1 MLKVLC
7 AAVLLVGVA
16 QASHFRG
23 ATISWKA
30 NQNVVDFTYRIG
42 WRRSSHTRCD
52 QNTIDNR
59 GLISGSGSWTSSAG
73 NHRASYYC
81 TDYSVQED
89 WQQGENSFSL
99 TFPDAGPHVVRHSSC
114 CWITVKRP
122 DGSTHDPDWN
132 VSTLVELGT
141 RSDTGRP
148 NSSPITAS
156 SPIYRIQNNCDTVIR
171 IPFEDPDGDKVK
183 CRYASV
189 YGECG
194 EACDPLPYSTLD
206 EDNCTITYDTS
217 RGTLQPGWYAIS
229 LVLEDYPTSGSHHR
243 AKRQS
248 WWTSQQPWWG
258 WTTEQSTTTTEP
270 TTESTTWYPW
280 WWTTRGWGWWTTESS
295 TTTPA
300 TTPAPTTQSTTWYPW
315 WWTTQGW
322 GWWTTESSTTTP
334 ATTPAPTTQS
344 TTWYPW
350 WWTTQGWGW
359 WTTESSTTAPVTT
372 PAPTTESTTWY
383 PWRWTTRG
391 WGWWTTE
398 SSTTTPATTPAPT
411 TESTTWYP
419 WRWTTRGWGWWT
431 TESSTTTPATTPAP
445 TTESTT
451 WYPWRWTTRGWGWWT
466 TESSTTTPA
475 TTPAPT
481 TQSTTWYPWRWT
493 TRGWGWWTT
502 ESSTTTPATTPAPT
516 TESTT
521 WYPWWWTTRGWG
533 WWTTESSTTTTATTP
548 APTTESTTWY
558 PWRWTTR
565 GWGWWTTES
574 STTTPAT
581 TPAPTT
587 ESSTRYPWR
596 WTTRGWGWPWWTTES
611 STTPS
616 ATTPAPTTESTTWPW
631 YTVWGT
637 TQLWGWGTTDW
648 GTDAPMATW
657 ATQPVFPV
665 SQGTPMSR
673 IPLQFLVYVYTANTQ
688 CQEQPQLVGSSPQ
701 DNECIAIADGQTYR
715 TSIEAEALTS
725 GAVVA
730 EILTVSPPGLT
741 KSQLQTDPN
750 NAQRSHVNITW
761 TPDQSQRGQHIFCFH
776 AEDTNGL
783 TSEQRCVTLLVGD
796 TSPDAVLRTLTPAG
810 VIDVT
815 NRTEWSIEFDTEI
828 QRPSSSRYIRF
839 YNSSQVY
846 VINTRTSSDVS
857 INNRTLTFWTPP
869 YTFDAGDYYILVDQ
883 GAVVGLHGCARE
895 GPAFLGIYDRSVWT
909 FSGLKDVSNFWTPFD
924 FAFDGSCN
932 ICNGDRYVKRS
943 GYSYGGR
950 PLYVG
955 VILCNSTRYKI
966 LMSDSLSGTFR
977 NIADGSGHGEDH
989 CELLGASTDPPS
1001 SALDGDYLTCH
1012 GEGYWRSGRGQQFN
1026 FGAIGRLSI
1035 NSNLWYGRW
1044 YECGLTINPGISL
1057 RLVNGSIDNEGTVE
1071 VWHGGQWGTICD
1083 DSWDL
1088 NDARVVCRQLGYPD
1102 ADEASHRAFF
1112 GQGSGPIWMDNV
1124 ACAGSETSLLDCG
1137 HNGWGSHNCG
1147 HHEDAGVV
1155 CMKSIRLVN
1164 GSSDSE
1170 GTVEVWHDGQWGSIC
1185 DDSWGLNDAQV
1196 VCRQL
1201 GYADADEA
1209 KGSAFFGQ
1217 GSGPIWMD
1225 DVACTG
1231 SETSLS
1237 DCGHRGW
1244 GSHNCGHYEDA
1255 GVICST
1261 PTTPAPT
1268 CDRAM
1273 DMFFVL
1279 DGSGSVSSAE
1289 FSQMKT
1295 FAADVVNTFDISP
1308 TTTRI
1313 GAVQYSSSPRMH
1325 FNLGNY
1331 ADKGSTMNA
1340 INNIGKLGGGTQT
1353 GAAME
1358 FTRTNA
1364 AWRASPVPK
1373 VMIVVTDGQ
1382 SGDNVQTPAQAL
1394 TADGVSVYAIGV
1406 GNYNRT
1412 ELEQIANDPG
1422 NPGKVIGLHNFNALT
1437 QQIDQIAAVVCHDE
1451 CSSQPCQNGGQC
1463 IDGDN
1468 RYECQCAPG
1477 YTGVN
1482 CETLDGATCE
1492 AWGDPHY
1499 TTFDGQVHHFQ
1510 GSCDYVLA
1518 EHCGNTTDFRVEVTN
1533 EPCGSSSRVSCTRA
1547 VYLDVKGY
1555 RVSILQG
1562 KKVLVNGVRFT
1573 PPFNLNGTI
1582 WGSYSGMFV
1591 LLKTD
1596 TSVKVFYD
1604 GSHYAKHN
1612 AQSCS
1617 GGGTD
1622 DGLSTS
1628 APPGV
1633 CDPVLQQTVSGPT
1646 MCGIITEP
1654 NGTFSVCENVID
1666 LSVFYDTCVFD
1677 VCANSGDAVQLCQN
1691 LESAAHACVAEMAAE
1706 LPAAG
1711 LSWRRHDLCPLSCGP
1726 NSTYSACTSACP
1738 NTCSSPNT
1746 EANCVDIC
1754 VEGCECNPGLVLSG
1768 DSCIHPNECGCQR
1781 NGRYFEVDD
1790 VWGER
1795 GNLQCTCRR
1804 GGSISCTSITCEDE
1818 FTWTVDNY
1826 DYGCSCLHQ
1835 HQCTDPEKPSDLTLV
1850 SASETTIEVSWSP
1863 SPFTDRYHV
1872 MATALGN
1879 RHWTT
1884 PSTNYAVISGLD
1896 PGTMYN
1902 VSVYSNR
1909 GSRQSNGAANGQF
1922 ATDVDAPTGLQVD
1935 HVTYNTISISWTL
1948 PRSTLV
1954 RFRVSDA
1961 PVGGSSRD
1969 LYPPPGPQDTSAV
1982 VTGLVSGVQYRITLV
1997 AIGLYGESA
2006 ETTITATTES
2016 GRGSLTCDTSLMRVV
2031 FMREVLV
2038 GVDVDTMS
2046 LRDSSC
2052 RADVNKT
2059 HVVLTAPLNGCGTT
2073 AQDGT
2078 DTSKISFT
2086 NEVVSGAPVTD
2097 GVIIRDLELRWTFR
2111 CDYVRE
2117 DVVGAGPILFPIPLP
2132 NVTIPIGN
2140 GSFTFSMNL
2149 YHSEAYLRPF
2159 EQSEFPVKVTVNHM
2173 LHFGVAVASDVS
2185 GVVLFVENCKAT
2197 PTSNYNDAKQYFIIR
2212 DGCEEDDFLEEFET
2226 SDPISRRYAIRAFRF
2241 INETMV
2247 YLHCDVMVC
2256 LADDPDS
2263 RCSRGCEL
2271 QPARRR
2277 REVSAEMPPRAAVVQ
2292 GPILVVPEETTPVP
2306 PECPTDCHE
2315 HAFCS
2320 AATKTCVCEEGW
2332 VGNGVHCEEKDLDWC
2347 SIITCDVTD
2356 NRRCRNTEGSYVCE
2370 CKPGF
2375 MEFNGRCEVSRAYQF
2390 SIRLQ
2395 VRQFTDDLENKQS
2408 AAFIALVTE
2417 VTQTIEELFYQTD
2430 MSGVFLGIVILG
2442 FRSGSVV
2449 VDIRLNIRESADEEH
2464 GQAQLTAAFRDAV
2477 SSQNGTHLDIDRDS
2491 VEMTDYNECLSTEN
2505 HDCPTEA
2512 FCVNTAGSFTCQCR
2526 EGYKDQSAAQGENP
2540 GRICVSTGD
2549 EFPVT
2554 WVAVGGGTLAACIVV
2569 VMATCLCVRKRRKQ
2583 GRKSKRR
2590 DDMEAHDN
2598 VAYINA
2604 EGVQGNS
2611 SPAVGAPIPL
2621 CSLT

>member
-1 MLKVLC
+1 
-7 AAVLLVGVA
+7 
-16 QASHFRG
+16 
-23 ATISWKA
+23 
-30 NQNVVDFTYRIG
+30 
-42 WRRSSHTRCD
+42 
-52 QNTIDNR
+52 
-59 GLISGSGSWTSSAG
+59 
-73 NHRASYYC
+73 
-81 TDYSVQED
+81 
-89 WQQGENSFSL
+89 
-99 TFPDAGPHVVRHSSC
+99 
-114 CWITVKRP
+114 
-122 DGSTHDPDWN
+122 
-132 VSTLVELGT
+132 
-141 RSDTGRP
+141 
-148 NSSPITAS
+148 
-156 SPIYRIQNNCDTVIR
+156 
-171 IPFEDPDGDKVK
+171 
-183 CRYASV
+183 
-189 YGECG
+189 
-194 EACDPLPYSTLD
+194 
-206 EDNCTITYDTS
+206 
-217 RGTLQPGWYAIS
+217 
-229 LVLEDYPTSGSHHR
+229 
-243 AKRQS
+243 
-248 WWTSQQPWWG
+248 
-258 WTTEQSTTTTEP
+258 
-270 TTESTTWYPW
+270 
-280 WWTTRGWGWWTTESS
+280 
-295 TTTPA
+295 
-300 TTPAPTTQSTTWYPW
+300 
-315 WWTTQGW
+315 
-322 GWWTTESSTTTP
+322 
-334 ATTPAPTTQS
+334 
-344 TTWYPW
+344 
-350 WWTTQGWGW
+350 
-359 WTTESSTTAPVTT
+359 
-372 PAPTTESTTWY
+372 
-383 PWRWTTRG
+383 
-391 WGWWTTE
+391 
-398 SSTTTPATTPAPT
+398 
-411 TESTTWYP
+411 
-419 WRWTTRGWGWWT
+419 
-431 TESSTTTPATTPAP
+431 
-445 TTESTT
+445 
-451 WYPWRWTTRGWGWWT
+451 
-466 TESSTTTPA
+466 
-475 TTPAPT
+475 
-481 TQSTTWYPWRWT
+481 
-493 TRGWGWWTT
+493 
-502 ESSTTTPATTPAPT
+502 
-516 TESTT
+516 
-521 WYPWWWTTRGWG
+521 
-533 WWTTESSTTTTATTP
+533 
-548 APTTESTTWY
+548 
-558 PWRWTTR
+558 
-565 GWGWWTTES
+565 
-574 STTTPAT
+574 
-581 TPAPTT
+581 
-587 ESSTRYPWR
+587 
-596 WTTRGWGWPWWTTES
+596 
-611 STTPS
+611 
-616 ATTPAPTTESTTWPW
+616 
-631 YTVWGT
+631 
-637 TQLWGWGTTDW
+637 
-648 GTDAPMATW
+648 
-657 ATQPVFPV
+657 
-665 SQGTPMSR
+665 MSR
-673 IPLQFLVYVYTANTQ
+673 IPLQFLVYVYSANTQ

-725 GAVVA
+725 GALIA

-783 TSEQRCVTLLVGD
+783 TSEQRCITLLVGD
-796 TSPDAVLRTLTPAG
+796 TSPDAVLQTLTPAG

-815 NRTEWSIEFDTEI
+815 NRTEWTIEFDTEI
-828 QRPSSSRYIRF
+828 QRPSSWRYIRF
-839 YNSSQVY
+839 YNSSLGQVY
-846 VINTRTSSDVS
+846 VISTRTSSDVS

-869 YTFDAGDYYILVDQ
+869 YTFDSGDYHILIDQ

-895 GPAFLGIYDRSVWT
+895 GPAFPGIYDRSVWT
-909 FSGLKDVSNFWTPFD
+909 FSGMID
-924 FAFDGSCN
+924 
-932 ICNGDRYVKRS
+932 
-943 GYSYGGR
+943 
-950 PLYVG
+950 
-955 VILCNSTRYKI
+955 
-966 LMSDSLSGTFR
+966 
-977 NIADGSGHGEDH
+977 
-989 CELLGASTDPPS
+989 
-1001 SALDGDYLTCH
+1001 
-1012 GEGYWRSGRGQQFN
+1012 
-1026 FGAIGRLSI
+1026 
-1035 NSNLWYGRW
+1035 
-1044 YECGLTINPGISL
+1044 GISL
-1057 RLVNGSIDNEGTVE
+1057 RLVNGSSDNEGTVE
-1071 VWHGGQWGTICD
+1071 VWHAGQWGSICD

-1102 ADEASHRAFF
+1102 ADDASHRAFF

-1124 ACAGSETSLLDCG
+1124 ACTGSETSLSDCG
-1137 HNGWGSHNCG
+1137 HNGWGSHNCA
-1147 HHEDAGVV
+1147 HYEDAGVV
-1155 CMKSIRLVN
+1155 CMKNIRLVN
-1164 GSSDSE
+1164 GSSDNE
-1170 GTVEVWHDGQWGSIC
+1170 GTVEVWHAGQWGSIC

-1209 KGSAFFGQ
+1209 KGSAFFGE

-1225 DVACTG
+1225 DVACSG

-1244 GSHNCGHYEDA
+1244 GSHNCAHYEDA
-1255 GVICST
+1255 GVICTT

-1422 NPGKVIGLHNFNALT
+1422 NPGKVIGLNNFNSLT

-1468 RYECQCAPG
+1468 RYDCQCAPG

-1573 PPFNLNGTI
+1573 LPFNLNGTI

-1591 LLKTD
+1591 LLKTN

-1604 GSHYAKHN
+1604 GSHYAKVFVPGTYRN
-1612 AQSCS
+1612 QMCGLCGDFDGYQANDYMTSYGWVSGDLNTFGESWATSWSSCT

-1654 NGTFSVCENVID
+1654 NGTFSVCENDVD

-1677 VCANSGDAVQLCQN
+1677 VCANSGDTVQLCQN
-1691 LESAAHACVAEMAAE
+1691 LESAAYACVAKMAAE

-1711 LSWRRHDLCPLSCGP
+1711 LSWRRHDLCPSSCGP
-1726 NSTYSACTSACP
+1726 NSTYSPCTSACP

-1746 EANCVDIC
+1746 EANCADIC

-1818 FTWTVDNY
+1818 FTWTVRNY
-1826 DYGCSCLHQ
+1826 DYGCYCLHQ

-1850 SASETTIEVSWSP
+1850 STSETTIEVSWSP

-1902 VSVYSNR
+1902 VSVSSLR
-1909 GSRQSNGAANGQF
+1909 GSRQSNGATNGQF
-1922 ATDVDAPTGLQVD
+1922 ATVVDAPTGLQVD
-1935 HVTYNTISISWTL
+1935 QVTYNTISISWTP

-1961 PVGGSSRD
+1961 PVSGSSRD

-2006 ETTITATTES
+2006 ETTITATTKS

-2038 GVDVDTMS
+2038 GVDVNTMS

-2159 EQSEFPVKVTVNHM
+2159 EQNEFPVKVTVNHN

-2356 NRRCRNTEGSYVCE
+2356 NRRCRNTAESYVCE

-2375 MEFNGRCEVSRAYQF
+2375 MEFYGRCEVSRAYQF

-2395 VRQFTDDLENKQS
+2395 ARQFTDDLENKQS

-2491 VEMTDYNECLSTEN
+2491 VEMTDFDECSSTEN

-2549 EFPVT
+2549 EFPVM

-2590 DDMEAHDN
+2590 DDMEAYDN

-2604 EGVQGNS
+2604 AGVQGNS
-2611 SPAVGAPIPL
+2611 APAVGAPIPL
-2621 CSLT
+2621 SSLT